1 MPPTPKTAIQPY
13 QGQNL
18 VPGKPVSVPVATRV
32 EGFSGIGRP
41 AQAPTAPGANST
53 MVVSQPDD
61 WMAGA
66 QQGPRFTTP
75 GEPPVMPAPSTNVSP
90 WGGQRGMG
98 SVIKDYPYGNYM
110 PLGDTLVF
118 QLAQAADNTP
128 PWGVASRARDS
139 WLRAFWRSE
148 PMLAGAVTTM
158 TMKYANMEWS
168 LKGSKEET
176 DIVAANLN
184 SSERGAGW
192 NRMMSKV
199 VQDCLTQDN
208 GGWMEVVRTEDS
220 PIAPCVALNHLD
232 SGAVWRTG
240 SFEQPVLYMDN
251 RGIWH
256 RMMWYQV
263 IEFVDMPSPIQ
274 AVRGLQLC
282 AISRVLKMAQS
293 IRDMIVFHQEKVS
306 GQFQKAVHLV
316 SGIQRQVID
325 DTLQEARNNATNM
338 QLTRYI
344 QPAIVASLDPNAKV
358 SVATLPLADLPEGF
372 DWDMYFKWY
381 MTTIAM
387 NFGGDYQDLAPLPTG
402 NLGSSQGASF
412 MLHMKSRGR
421 GTENFTNTVEQAM
434 NTRGI
439 MPRDVVFSYSEQDS
453 LQQMEKA
460 ELTKTRAQTRQIQIA
475 SGESSPELARLEAV
489 AVGDMDQELLDQVPE
504 ADLPTEMP
512 GAFPGGPMKNGQ
524 GGTTSPETSSSPDNR
539 SPGGRNPKRVVSR
552 DTKAIL
558 ETVEAG
564 FKANGASYDP
574 EWSVRRILREIDTQG
589 VVFEAQRPEK
599 APKGVYTVKSGK
611 MEGSY
616 V

>member
-1 MPPTPKTAIQPY
+1 MATRIM
-13 QGQNL
+13 GEGGN
-18 VPGKPVSVPVATRV
+18 GKPA
-32 EGFSGIGRP
+32 I
-41 AQAPTAPGANST
+41 APSSPGTTST
-53 MVVSQPDD
+53 MIVTQPDD

-75 GEPPVMPAPSTNVSP
+75 GEPPIMEPPGTNVSP
-90 WGGQRGMG
+90 WSGQRGLG
-98 SVIKDYPYGNYM
+98 SVIKDYPGGTYM
-110 PLGDTLVF
+110 PLGDSIVF

-128 PWGVASRARDS
+128 PWGVAYRARDA

-158 TMKYANMEWS
+158 TMKFANFEWS
-168 LKGSKEET
+168 LRGPKDET

-184 SSERGAGW
+184 ASERGQGW
-192 NRMMSKV
+192 ARMMSKV
-199 VQDCLTQDN
+199 VQDSLTQDN
-208 GGWMEVVRTEDS
+208 GGWIEIVRTEDN
-220 PIAPCVALNHLD
+220 PIAPCVALNHMD

-240 SFEQPVLYMDN
+240 SFDEPILYMDV

-256 RMMWYQV
+256 RMKWYQV
-263 IEFVDMPSPIQ
+263 IELVDMPSPIQ

-293 IRDMIVFHQEKVS
+293 IRDMIVYHQEKVS
-306 GQFQKAVHLV
+306 GQFQKAIHLV
-316 SGIQRQVID
+316 SGIQSQVIT
-325 DTLQEARNNATNM
+325 DTLEEAKNNATNM
-338 QLTRYI
+338 QLTRYL

-381 MTTIAM
+381 LTTIAM

-412 MLHMKSRGR
+412 MMHMKSRGR
-421 GTENFTNTVEQAM
+421 GSENFTNTIEQAM

-439 MPRDVVFSYSEQDS
+439 MPKDVVFSYSEQDS

-460 ELTKTRAQTRQIQIA
+460 ELAKTRAQTRQIQVA
-475 SGESSPELARLEAV
+475 SGESAPELARLEAV
-489 AVGDMDQELLDQVPE
+489 AVGDMDQELVDQVPQ

-524 GGTTSPETSSSPDNR
+524 GGTTSPETSTSPDNK
-539 SPGGRNPKRVVSR
+539 SPGGTNPKRAISTN
-552 DTKAIL
+552 TKDLLSA
-558 ETVEAG
+558 VEAG
-564 FKANGASYDP
+564 FAASGASYDP
-574 EWSVRRILREIDTQG
+574 EWSIKRILREIDAQG
-589 VVFEAQRPEK
+589 VEIG
-599 APKGVYTVKSGK
+599 PKEPTKPRERVYSRKSGQ
-611 MEGSY
+611 MAGSY
-616 V
+616 S